1 MNKIIQILIVS
12 LITFVIPFGVF
23 AQTNDAGAIGSVS
36 VSKDIGRFADLTLEQ
51 EFRINK
57 NFTTFDRSLTSL
69 GLDYT
74 VIKKYLKAELD
85 YDFIYQNQVDYFE
98 IRQRASLGLN
108 TQIELNSFDF
118 KFRTK
123 GQLMWRDEMRGDYN
137 FNPKY
142 TWRNRIECVY
152 NIFGSPVKP
161 YVSGEIFCPLNGAN
175 GFYLNGYRAILGVKY
190 RLSKRDAIDF
200 MLRFDQDLQQANP
213 QRIIYG
219 GVGWSYYL

>member
-1 MNKIIQILIVS
+1 MNKIIHILIV
-12 LITFVIPFGVF
+12 FVLLPLVPFCAL
-23 AQTNDAGAIGSVS
+23 AQANDAGAIGSVS
-36 VSKDIGRFADLTLEQ
+36 VSKDLGRFADVTLEQ
-51 EFRINK
+51 ELRFNK

-74 VIKKYLKAELD
+74 VVKKYLKAELD
-85 YDFIYQNQVDYFE
+85 YDFIYQNQLEYFE
-98 IRQRASLGLN
+98 VRQRASFGLN
-108 TQIELNSFDF
+108 TQIELNSFDV

-123 GQLMWRDEMRGDYN
+123 GQMMWRDEARGDYN
-137 FNPKY
+137 YNPKY
-142 TWRNRIECVY
+142 TWRNRVECVY

-161 YVSGEIFCPLNGAN
+161 YISGELFCPLNGAN

-190 RLSKRDAIDF
+190 RLSKRDAIDL
-200 MLRFDQDLQQANP
+200 MIRFDQDLQQANP